1 MIWANKF
8 FLQEKTRSRVR
19 WIEGRWCWLMGLQ
32 IMWGNLVT
40 LSSTGCPSP
49 YFTIVLISRP
59 TTFSS
64 LLPEALIKSFTTCQ
78 FFWVTQLNVNINL
91 LPVILFFFDV
101 TFLDPTIC
109 EWQQFTRMKGIYH
122 LPSKFSLTS
131 CAITKRLKTWLKC
144 WIRSREKQQK
154 VGTVFQKSTLVS
166 HCISRLS
173 RLRSTANLNLLGW
186 MENPAL

>member
-8 FLQEKTRSRVR
+8 FLQGKTRSRVR

-49 YFTIVLISRP
+49 YFTIVLISHP

-101 TFLDPTIC
+101 TFGAVHIVRT
-109 EWQQFTRMKGIYH
+109 QQGGEGGSPKCVQMRAGGRGAVWGLKCARKRPLFGLESIVLTE
-122 LPSKFSLTS
+122 KFIFFIATLRALHFPFWNDSLTS
-131 CAITKRLKTWLKC
+131 
-144 WIRSREKQQK
+144 
-154 VGTVFQKSTLVS
+154 
-166 HCISRLS
+166 
-173 RLRSTANLNLLGW
+173 LRSMLSY
-186 MENPAL
+186 